1 MGSTAALVGAAAL
14 GGLAAGLG
22 CSALH
27 RDAPDPPL
35 RRAQPPEP
43 EPEPEPEQGRG
54 PALPPPAARAVLQFW
69 FGGDTRQQYTSLW
82 FAPHHSAQQ
91 RAADATITERFG
103 ATLAA
108 AERGELEGWRS
119 SGAGLVALIVVLD
132 QFTRH
137 VYRGHA
143 ERGKMGG
150 GEPNNA
156 RALGC
161 AEQLLDRG

>member
-1 MGSTAALVGAAAL
+1 MPRPSFVPHWCCVSGGSQHAVSIL
-14 GGLAAGLG
+14 LA
-22 CSALH
+22 
-27 RDAPDPPL
+27 
-35 RRAQPPEP
+35 
-43 EPEPEPEQGRG
+43 
-54 PALPPPAARAVLQFW
+54 
-69 FGGDTRQQYTSLW
+69 
-82 FAPHHSAQQ
+82 
-91 RAADATITERFG
+91 
-103 ATLAA
+103 
-108 AERGELEGWRS
+108 
-119 SGAGLVALIVVLD
+119 VALIVVLD